1 VLIACFAGTERCSEA
16 LQKLRKKF
24 DIVVN
29 IQGDEPLMEP
39 EIIDGVVKT
48 LQVFSLYVLLDEMT
62 IHI

>member
-1 VLIACFAGTERCSEA
+1 MLIACFAGTERCSEA

-29 IQGDEPLMEP
+29 IQGDEPLIEP
-39 EIIDGVVKT
+39 EIIDGVVKA
-48 LQVFSLYVLLDEMT
+48 LQVFPCMFSLDEMT